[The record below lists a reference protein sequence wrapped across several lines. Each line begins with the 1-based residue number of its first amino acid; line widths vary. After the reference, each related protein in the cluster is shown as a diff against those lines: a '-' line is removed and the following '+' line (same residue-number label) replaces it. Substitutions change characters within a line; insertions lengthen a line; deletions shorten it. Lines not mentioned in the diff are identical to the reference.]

1 MNKKNVWQAVDGHP
15 DILYGHYIVPNFMS
29 NSIAVRVKQDEWLLI
44 SPGEPMLKDWQE
56 RFAKPET
63 KISIIFPNH
72 YHHLGVNAWL
82 EQYPDA
88 ALYASQRAVDALIG
102 KGFTHVTDLEHE
114 QPALPEGYSVLIPPG
129 HRGGDTWLVKQSIGQ
144 GAVWITCD
152 SFMNY
157 ARLSNQP
164 VARLMQRA
172 MKTAPGL
179 KISHFV
185 KYLLIDDKREF
196 KRWALNQ
203 IEQDQPTTMIPS
215 HGVMEQDKAL
225 PQRLRALLEGR
236 M

>member
-15 DILYGHYIVPNFMS
+15 EIFFGHYIVPNFMS
-29 NSIAVRVKQDEWLLI
+29 NSIAVRVQDNEWILI
-44 SPGEPMLKDWQE
+44 SPGEPLLKDWYT
-56 RFAKPET
+56 RFAQPDT

-82 EQYPDA
+82 EHYPDA

-102 KGFTHVTDLEHE
+102 KGFAHVTDLEHE

-129 HRGGDTWLVKQSIGQ
+129 HRGGDVWLTKQGAEE
-144 GAVWITCD
+144 GAVWVTCD

-157 ARLSNQP
+157 NRLSNQP
-164 VARLMQRA
+164 VARTMQKL

-185 KYLLIDDKREF
+185 KYLLITDKREF
-196 KRWALNQ
+196 KRWALKQ
-203 IEQDQPTTMIPS
+203 LEHDQPMTMIPS
-215 HGVMEQDKAL
+215 HGVLEQDKAL
-225 PQRLRALLEGR
+225 PQRLKALLEER